1 MQLVGQR
8 RLQVVFQAAA
18 QDGGL
23 SDRLQCALGAEV
35 GAEVGQTGGR
45 AQFEATRDPVDAVA
59 VGTEGAVQNTAGS
72 PGGDVPGWFRSGSR
86 WNAQWRSS
94 ISSELLQSGGTA
106 ILSQSS
112 QCCTQFLQPPG
123 FTLQGLSDFFILIPP
138 AIAGLL

>member
-18 QDGGL
+18 HDRRLG
-23 SDRLQCALGAEV
+23 DRLQGALGAEV

-72 PGGDVPGWFRSGSR
+72 PGGDGGGELALEGVAARDIINRSQKTKESR
-86 WNAQWRSS
+86 NL
-94 ISSELLQSGGTA
+94 I
-106 ILSQSS
+106 
-112 QCCTQFLQPPG
+112 
-123 FTLQGLSDFFILIPP
+123 FI
-138 AIAGLL
+138 